1 MTSVAAYLLQVEIE
15 VGLQLLHIELEVAH
29 LGQVV
34 HLLDE

>member
-1 MTSVAAYLLQVEIE
+1 MTSVAADLLQVEIE

-29 LGQVV
+29 LRQVV